1 MAKYTRF
8 DPKNKRAR
16 KDKFKSQN
24 LGKKIHDPS
33 SKKRLKDWSEYD
45 NEQQTDI

>member
-24 LGKKIHDPS
+24 LGKKMHDPS
-33 SKKRLKDWSEYD
+33 TRKRSRDWVDYDAEKDV
-45 NEQQTDI
+45 